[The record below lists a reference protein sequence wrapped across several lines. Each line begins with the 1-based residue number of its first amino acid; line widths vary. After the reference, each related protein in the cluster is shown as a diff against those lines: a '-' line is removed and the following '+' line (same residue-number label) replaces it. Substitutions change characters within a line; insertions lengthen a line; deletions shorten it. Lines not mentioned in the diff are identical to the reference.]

1 MKIVIIEDEKT
12 KRITMNDALIKDGYN
27 VESFEDPVVAI
38 SYLKESEVD
47 LVITDIRLP
56 QMDGFEVLQK
66 VKEMNQNIAV
76 VMMTAFGTIESAVEA
91 MKLGAYDYLT
101 KPFSTDQLLLLVKK
115 ISRFKKLEEENVS
128 LKEKLKER
136 YSFHNIIGKSK
147 PMQDLYDLIET
158 ISSSD
163 VAVFIE
169 GNSGTGKEMVANAI
183 HYNSTRKDGP
193 FIKLSCALLNESLL
207 ESELFGHEKGAFT
220 GAIKFKKGR
229 FELAH
234 SGTIFLDDVDD
245 IPVSSQVKL
254 LRLLQ
259 EKEFERVGGNTT
271 IKTDVRFICATKV
284 DLWEKVKLNQFRE
297 DLYYRLRVMPVKLP
311 PLCERREDIPLLI
324 NHFLKKVNKTNL
336 HFTPDAIEL
345 LTTYH
350 WPGNVR
356 QLENSIYRITALI
369 KGKEITKEMIPNDL
383 ILPKDEKTVFD
394 FSKSNQI
401 NLDKMIQEIEL
412 SAINWACEKSNKNQS
427 KAAELLGIKRTTLR
441 DKMKK
446 YNLL

>member
-1 MKIVIIEDEKT
+1 MKIIIIEDEKT

-38 SYLKESEVD
+38 NYLKESEID

-128 LKEKLKER
+128 LKEKFKER

-163 VAVFIE
+163 VAVLIE
-169 GNSGTGKEMVANAI
+169 GGSGTGKEMVANAI

-245 IPVSSQVKL
+245 IPISSQVKL

-297 DLYYRLRVMPVKLP
+297 DLYYRLRVIPVKLP
-311 PLCERREDIPLLI
+311 PLRERREDIPLLI
-324 NHFLKKVNKTNL
+324 DHFLKKVGKTNL
-336 HFTPDAIEL
+336 YFTPEAIEL
-345 LTTYH
+345 LTSYN

-394 FSKSNQI
+394 ISKANQI

-412 SAINWACEKSNKNQS
+412 SSINWAVEKSDHNQS

>member
-1 MKIVIIEDEKT
+1 
-12 KRITMNDALIKDGYN
+12 
-27 VESFEDPVVAI
+27 
-38 SYLKESEVD
+38 
-47 LVITDIRLP
+47 
-56 QMDGFEVLQK
+56 
-66 VKEMNQNIAV
+66 
-76 VMMTAFGTIESAVEA
+76 
-91 MKLGAYDYLT
+91 T

-163 VAVFIE
+163 VAVLIE
-169 GNSGTGKEMVANAI
+169 GGSGTGKEMVANAI
-183 HYNSTRKDGP
+183 HYSSTRKDGP

-297 DLYYRLRVMPVKLP
+297 DLYYRLRVIPVKLP
-311 PLCERREDIPLLI
+311 PLRERREDIPLLI
-324 NHFLKKVNKTNL
+324 DHFLKKVGKTNL
-336 HFTPDAIEL
+336 YFTPEAIEL
-345 LTTYH
+345 LTSYN

-383 ILPKDEKTVFD
+383 IPPKDEKTVFD
-394 FSKSNQI
+394 ISKAKQI
-401 NLDKMIQEIEL
+401 NLDKMMQEIEL